1 MIENVIE
8 SGLAMA
14 RVRAAVDNVGLS
26 ATEIE
31 VLLGLAPGRWNG
43 FAMGEPM
50 TAMTRLQETRARLA
64 VELLNSLCD
73 LLPTEMEVGE
83 WLRLDNPV
91 LEYGTPLEW
100 SAASLDNLRAM
111 ACAIRRERHDA
122 QHR

>member
-50 TAMTRLQETRARLA
+50 TAMTKLQETRARLA

-73 LLPTEMEVGE
+73 LLATEREVGE